1 MLFKAK
7 YNKNIQNTIKT
18 FVTKMCL
25 KIIAEPI
32 TSIPGGPEL
41 YIDMGSTVNLT
52 CIVKHLPDP
61 PLTVHWTHNNEVN
74 NTKIFLFTF

>member
-1 MLFKAK
+1 MYEKK
-7 YNKNIQNTIKT
+7 RKSENILKENN
-18 FVTKMCL
+18 L
-25 KIIAEPI
+25 KIFPEPI